1 MWLTCYANKKS
12 DVSSAT
18 FSLSVSG
25 GLLFQGGE
33 DAFGA
38 GADAFVA
45 TDAGVG
51 VDDFDVT
58 VAEEVDFSEDLLGT
72 GGDAV
77 PTGDAIVGVDGNKRS
92 CHALFEF

>member
-1 MWLTCYANKKS
+1 MRTRKG

-18 FSLSVSG
+18 FSLSVRES
-25 GLLFQGGE
+25 LLFQGGE

-38 GADAFVA
+38 GADALVA

-51 VDDFDVT
+51 VDDFDMT
-58 VAEEVDFSEDLLGT
+58 VAEEVDFSEDLFGA

-77 PTGDAIVGVDGNKRS
+77 PAGDAVVGVDGNKRS